1 MQHTKS
7 LTFSRGPKGCHGYML
22 VSGSVPLFWT
32 LCFSLE
38 QVLEWPHVW
47 FGCPKSANH
56 HPATVNTMKS
66 TLHDLS
72 FLFSSILSREYYII
86 SVPQCVFSVPR
97 TSTANRNGEYAVAT
111 DSQLADCHR
120 GELLGVD
127 KGLSILPW
135 WLPTIYHGNLRVP
148 PPMPRLPPQE
158 IAGLIKGLIKGGWH
172 RGGYP

>member
-1 MQHTKS
+1 MSPWSQCCTWQPTHQLGTVSFS
-7 LTFSRGPKGCHGYML
+7 LGRLPSRAIWSML

-72 FLFSSILSREYYII
+72 FLCSSILSREYYIM

-97 TSTANRNGEYAVAT
+97 TSCKPKWRIRRQSTRRLPRWAVGSRQRLEHFGSRFLIIKL
-111 DSQLADCHR
+111 DGSQLYIM
-120 GELLGVD
+120 G
-127 KGLSILPW
+127 
-135 WLPTIYHGNLRVP
+135 T
-148 PPMPRLPPQE
+148 
-158 IAGLIKGLIKGGWH
+158 
-172 RGGYP
+172 